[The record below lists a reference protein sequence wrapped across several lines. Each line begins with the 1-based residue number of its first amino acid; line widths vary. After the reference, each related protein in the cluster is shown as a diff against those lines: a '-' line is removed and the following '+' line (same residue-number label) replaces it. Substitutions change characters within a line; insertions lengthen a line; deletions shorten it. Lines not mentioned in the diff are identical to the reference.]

1 MKDNCNENRE
11 NYNVLYENVFDKKT
25 NVYLSIGYV
34 KYYTNKMQEKRGELA
49 KNKSKYPVIMK
60 WTAVMARI

>member
-1 MKDNCNENRE
+1 MKDICNENRE

-49 KNKSKYPVIMK
+49 KKIKVNIQ
-60 WTAVMARI
+60 

>member
-1 MKDNCNENRE
+1 MKDICNENRE
-11 NYNVLYENVFDKKT
+11 NYNDLYKNVSDKKT
-25 NVYLSIGYV
+25 NVYSPIGYV
-34 KYYTNKMQEKRGELA
+34 KLYMNKMQEKRGELA